1 MEENK
6 NNKSNENNKKEEN
19 IKNIVN
25 AATTAN
31 EAEILKKSADVIK
44 QKSNMKEILEWVYCI
59 VIAVVLALLVR
70 YYVGTPTIVQQNSM
84 YPTLKPNQRLVLN
97 RIPRTFKKMPARGDI
112 ITFEEPSAGV
122 TTIISNQENP
132 VAIYKEREGIFNKF
146 KYYVLEIGKK
156 SYIKR
161 VIGLPGE
168 HVKIENGK
176 VYINGEE
183 LEEPYLQN
191 GVKTEEA
198 GPYSD
203 IVVPEGCVFAMGD
216 NRGGSTDCRRFG
228 CIPLEKIESKVA
240 FRFWPLNLFGKVSH

>member
-6 NNKSNENNKKEEN
+6 INS
-19 IKNIVN
+19 KN
-25 AATTAN
+25 TT
-31 EAEILKKSADVIK
+31 
-44 QKSNMKEILEWVYCI
+44 KEILEWIYCI

-70 YYVGTPTIVQQNSM
+70 YFVGTPTIVQQHSM
-84 YPTLKPNQRLVLN
+84 YPTLKPNERLVLN
-97 RIPRTFKKMPARGDI
+97 RIPRTLKQMPQRGDI

-122 TTIISNQENP
+122 RTTISNIENP
-132 VAIYKEREGIFNKF
+132 VAIYHEQKGFFNKF

-176 VYINGEE
+176 VYINDVE
-183 LEEPYLQN
+183 LEENYLQE
-191 GVKTEEA
+191 GVITNEA

-203 IVVPEGCVFAMGD
+203 LIVPEGCIFAMGD
-216 NRGGSTDCRRFG
+216 NRGGSTDCRQFG

-240 FRFWPLNLFGKVSH
+240 IRFWPLSKFGKVSI